1 MHLRMY
7 SIFDNKAEAYN
18 TPFFQRTH
26 GEAIRSFET
35 ACADPQT
42 DFFKHAGD
50 YALFFIGSFDASSGV
65 VQPEALPSLLANGH
79 EVLSRL
85 QSKTL

>member
-1 MHLRMY
+1 MLLRMY
-7 SIFDNKAEAYN
+7 SIFDAKAEAYN

-50 YALFFIGSFDASSGV
+50 YSLFFVGSFDALSAT
-65 VQPEALPSLLANGH
+65 VQSEAVPSLLANGH

-85 QSKTL
+85 QSKAL